1 MTEERKH
8 YRGVLAAALFVY
20 IAVSWGIVFNVASL
34 FVVPIEQALG
44 VSRRS
49 IMWGMTFRSIF
60 SVLGGFLAG
69 RVYDR
74 FGILTVMRAIS
85 ILLPLSF
92 LMQAFMTALPA
103 YYVSLSLQAALV
115 TIGGFIPLSMLVN
128 QWFPSNRGV
137 HNGIIVSGSG
147 IGGILFNLLGGHMI
161 VLYGWRQAVGLLSAV
176 MAGCMMLASFCI
188 VRENRSDSGM
198 AADAPEAKRGM
209 SADEALRGKVFW
221 ASAVV
226 CCLMG
231 IGISSAVISIGS
243 HLVDQG
249 YSIKFAAAFIG
260 TLMFSMSFG
269 KIFLGFLFDRFGAK
283 KASLTCAASLLSGLL
298 GMTVLGH
305 PLVFAVIS
313 IGAGIGCSFVSI
325 AVPAYV
331 NTFFGGRDFS
341 RISGFL
347 QGANGIGSVI
357 SPVLM
362 GLLYGANNSYK
373 EAYFLTSSLVLVSMI
388 VMAVCLPGEAK
399 GGKTLPE
406 GA

>member
-1 MTEERKH
+1 MTEERRH
-8 YRGVLAAALFVY
+8 YRGLLAAALFVY

-34 FVVPIEQALG
+34 LVAPVEQALG

-49 IMWGMTFRSIF
+49 MMWGMTLRSVF
-60 SVLGGFLAG
+60 SVLGGLLAG
-69 RVYDR
+69 KVYDR
-74 FGILTVMRAIS
+74 FGVLTVMRAIS
-85 ILLPLSF
+85 VLLPLSY
-92 LMQAFMTALPA
+92 LIQAFMTGLSA

-115 TIGGFIPLSMLVN
+115 TVGGFIPLSMLVN
-128 QWFPSNRGV
+128 QWFPSNRGTC
-137 HNGIIVSGSG
+137 NGIIVSGSG

-161 VLYGWRQAVGLLSAV
+161 VLYGWRQAIGLLSAV
-176 MAGCMMLASFCI
+176 MAGCMTLASFCI
-188 VRENRSDSGM
+188 VRENRSDAGK
-198 AADAPEAKRGM
+198 AADAPETKSGM
-209 SADEALRGKVFW
+209 SAGEALRGKVFW
-221 ASAVV
+221 ASAIV

-243 HLVDQG
+243 HLADQG
-249 YSIKFAAAFIG
+249 YSINFAAAFIG

-298 GMTVLGH
+298 GMAVLGH
-305 PLVFAVIS
+305 PLVFALIAV
-313 IGAGIGCSFVSI
+313 GAGIGCSFVSI

-331 NTFFGGRDFS
+331 NAFFGGRDFS

-347 QGANGIGSVI
+347 QGANGIGAVI

-362 GLLYGANNSYK
+362 GLLYGTNNSYK

-388 VMAVCLPGEAK
+388 MMALCLPGEE
-399 GGKTLPE
+399 KTQEALP
-406 GA
+406 